1 MALSFHR
8 VTSSANVS
16 DSVSRD
22 DWSLAAELGCQ
33 LDEFDFDAGYEWLLR
48 VPQEDQGALFPKF
61 VKFAHELRARR
72 VVEQRAEVE

>member
-1 MALSFHR
+1 MASESVALSF
-8 VTSSANVS
+8 
-16 DSVSRD
+16 
-22 DWSLAAELGCQ
+22 Q

-61 VKFAHELRARR
+61 VKFAHELRARK